1 MMLMSLRRPCIGL
14 TGLAALTLAVLLALA
29 CGGGDG
35 GGDGGGEDAN
45 GSVADPAAQALL
57 EKMVL
62 GEDDLPEGLAQLSG
76 SFSTNE
82 DLAGDSEAELAKLE
96 GWGRRLAYD
105 LQFVPGPEASID
117 LEVQGVQ
124 NTVSLYRT
132 AQGASDSFAEGVM
145 TGRATDWPAAYPDVR
160 EVEAEEIQPPGLGDE
175 NVWFRIT
182 GLDSSGRFFVDDQLV
197 LRVGSVRS
205 FLRVVAVFDSEAG
218 RDAHQDQVEAWARLV
233 AGRVVA
239 ALAE

>member
-1 MMLMSLRRPCIGL
+1 MMLVNLQRPSVFLLGIV
-14 TGLAALTLAVLLALA
+14 AVILVALLALA

-35 GGDGGGEDAN
+35 EGGDAN
-45 GSVADPAAQALL
+45 GSEIDPEAQALL

-62 GEDDLPEGLAQLSG
+62 QEDDLPDGLAQLST

-105 LQFVPGPEASID
+105 LQFVPGPDAPIG

-132 AQGASDSFAEGVM
+132 AQGASDSFADGVM
-145 TGRATDWPAAYPDVR
+145 TGRNTDWPAIYPDVR
-160 EVEAEEIQPPGLGDE
+160 EVEAEEIEPPGLGDE
-175 NVWFRIT
+175 RVWFHIT
-182 GLDSSGRFFVDDQLV
+182 GLDPSDRMFVDDQLV
-197 LRVGSVRS
+197 LRVGPVRS

-218 RDAHQDQVEAWARLV
+218 RDAHLNQVEAWARLV
-233 AGRVVA
+233 AGRVAA